1 MLLICLYIFFCSI
14 FYIYSCIVEFNFEYM
29 ESIFKRCCLLILVF
43 TTINIVSFGQTS
55 KDAIDY
61 LRTHLT
67 YPKYNIG
74 DTIYVWYQTDVNQ
87 SVDYQPGIV
96 IRKCIIV
103 DIALVNGGV
112 YNHNDTFSLL
122 FSKENKDPDMNSLYD
137 VSFNY
142 QLLPCDVENRM
153 GNILQNLRSEESLF
167 KTYNECLI
175 DSKRKR

>member
-1 MLLICLYIFFCSI
+1 M
-14 FYIYSCIVEFNFEYM
+14 
-29 ESIFKRCCLLILVF
+29 
-43 TTINIVSFGQTS
+43 
-55 KDAIDY
+55 
-61 LRTHLT
+61 
-67 YPKYNIG
+67 
-74 DTIYVWYQTDVNQ
+74 
-87 SVDYQPGIV
+87 
-96 IRKCIIV
+96 